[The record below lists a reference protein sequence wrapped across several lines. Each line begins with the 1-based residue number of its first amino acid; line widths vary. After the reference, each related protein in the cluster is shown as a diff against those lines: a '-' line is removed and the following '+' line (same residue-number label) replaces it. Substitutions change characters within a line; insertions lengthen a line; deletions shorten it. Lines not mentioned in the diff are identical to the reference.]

1 MLSKL
6 LANKKQGAVE
16 IFVQTKKTENNAK
29 GSGKAVVIYDLS
41 LDWDSPI
48 VCNGLSFRLG

>member
-41 LDWDSPI
+41 LDWDSPM